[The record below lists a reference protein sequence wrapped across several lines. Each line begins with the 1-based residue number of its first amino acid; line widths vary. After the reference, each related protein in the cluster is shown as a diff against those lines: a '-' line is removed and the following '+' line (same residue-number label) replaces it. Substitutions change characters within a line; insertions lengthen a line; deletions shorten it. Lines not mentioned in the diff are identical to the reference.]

1 MKLYFERHY
10 DLKSS
15 NSDAKKSDLF
25 LVLMFQSLLTV
36 MAALTVPRFFI
47 ACLLLS
53 SPFSYPLCPSGVR
66 FGAQPGAG
74 VPEDGVHV
82 QSSDLLQGD
91 SSAEGSGGRAGQ
103 EVQEGSHAGNW
114 RWSQ

>member
-15 NSDAKKSDLF
+15 NSDAKKAQPFSC
-25 LVLMFQSLLTV
+25 
-36 MAALTVPRFFI
+36 AHVPVFVNSHGSVSHTFFI
-47 ACLLLS
+47 ACRLLS
-53 SPFSYPLCPSGVR
+53 STFSYPLCPSGIR

-74 VPEDGVHV
+74 VPEDGMHV

-103 EVQEGSHAGNW
+103 EVQEGSHTGNW
-114 RWSQ
+114 GWSQ

>member
-1 MKLYFERHY
+1 MQ
-10 DLKSS
+10 
-15 NSDAKKSDLF
+15 KKPDLF

-36 MAALTVPRFFI
+36 MALSVTRFFI

-53 SPFSYPLCPSGVR
+53 SPFSYPLCPSGIR

-74 VPEDGVHV
+74 VPKDGMHV

-103 EVQEGSHAGNW
+103 EVQEGSHTGNW
-114 RWSQ
+114 GWSQ